1 MQKHR
6 LIVAVTGASG
16 SIYARNLFRKLKEI
30 PGQLDR
36 CGIVFSD
43 YARQVWKHELQ
54 DDSLGEVPGTV
65 YDNDNM
71 FTPPASGSAGYR
83 TMIIM
88 PCSMGTLG
96 RIASGVANDLITR
109 SADVLLKERGR
120 LIIVPRELP
129 YNLIHIN
136 NMKVLT
142 EAGAIICPAS
152 PSFYSKPQTIDA
164 LVDTVVNRVLDL
176 AGFNLEHYKW
186 GEED

>member
-16 SIYARNLFRKLKEI
+16 SIYARNLFRKLMEV
-30 PGQLDR
+30 PDQLDR
-36 CGIVFSD
+36 CGIIFSD
-43 YARQVWKHELQ
+43 YARQVWKHEL
-54 DDSLGEVPGTV
+54 DGENIVDLPGTV
-65 YDNDNM
+65 YGNDNM

-83 TMIIM
+83 TMIII
-88 PCSMGTLG
+88 PCSMGTMG

-109 SADVLLKERGR
+109 SADVMLKEKGR

-164 LVDTVVNRVLDL
+164 VVDTVVNRVLDL
-176 AGFNLEHYKW
+176 AGFTLDLYKW
-186 GEED
+186 REED